1 MIYSLILAFF
11 VYKTEQTMKLNVKS
25 VLFSAAILVVTAC
38 KTYSDE
44 DKKTLNTKIETY
56 LKKDKTAYQKSE
68 SGLCYFIEKEGKG
81 EYIKFTDEIKIN
93 YQGKLLNGQIFD
105 GEHKKNPI
113 SFKVADLIEGWK
125 EGMLYLKKGG
135 KAKLIIP
142 PYLGYGDYDLEKIPP
157 HSVLVFELEVV
168 DVK

>member
-1 MIYSLILAFF
+1 MIISI
-11 VYKTEQTMKLNVKS
+11 V
-25 VLFSAAILVVTAC
+25 FSSC

-44 DKKTLNTKIETY
+44 DHSTFNLKIKNY
-56 LKKDKTAYQKSE
+56 LSKSKQKDFEKSE
-68 SGLCYFIEKEGKG
+68 SGLYFKIIKEGNG
-81 EYIKFTDEIKIN
+81 EFIKLTDEVSFN
-93 YQGKLLNGQIFD
+93 YVGKLLTGKIFD

-157 HSVLVFELEVV
+157 HSVLVFEVEVV
-168 DVK
+168 DVM

>member
-1 MIYSLILAFF
+1 MTSYLKYAFF
-11 VYKTEQTMKLNVKS
+11 FIATLA
-25 VLFSAAILVVTAC
+25 LTAC
-38 KTYSDE
+38 KTYSED
-44 DKKTLNTKIETY
+44 DKKTLGNKIESY
-56 LKKDKTAYQKSE
+56 LKKDKTKYQKSE
-68 SGLCYFIEKEGKG
+68 SGLYYHIEKEGEG
-81 EYIKFTDEIKIN
+81 EFIKFTDEISIN

-157 HSVLVFELEVV
+157 HSVLIFEVEVV

>member
-1 MIYSLILAFF
+1 
-11 VYKTEQTMKLNVKS
+11 MKFNVKPLIIS
-25 VLFSAAILVVTAC
+25 SIILVLTAC
-38 KTYSDE
+38 KTYSEE
-44 DKKTLNTKIETY
+44 DKKTLNNKIETY
-56 LKKDKTAYQKSE
+56 LKKDKTNFQKSE
-68 SGLCYFIEKEGKG
+68 SGLYYFIEKEGEG

-157 HSVLVFELEVV
+157 HSVLVFDVEVV

>member
-1 MIYSLILAFF
+1 MVKNMKQLLFILLTTLLLA
-11 VYKTEQTMKLNVKS
+11 S
-25 VLFSAAILVVTAC
+25 C
-38 KTYSDE
+38 KTYSE
-44 DKKTLNTKIETY
+44 DDKITINTKIESY
-56 LKKDKTAYQKSE
+56 LKKDTTHYQKSE
-68 SGLCYFIEKEGKG
+68 SGLHYFIEKEGTG
-81 EYIKFTDEIKIN
+81 ENIKFTDEIKIN
-93 YQGKLLNGQIFD
+93 YQGKLLNGHIFD

-157 HSVLVFELEVV
+157 HSVLVFDVEVV

>member
-1 MIYSLILAFF
+1 MTTTYWKYTFFFIASLAL
-11 VYKTEQTMKLNVKS
+11 TS
-25 VLFSAAILVVTAC
+25 C
-38 KTYSDE
+38 KTYSEE
-44 DKKTLNTKIETY
+44 DKKTLDTKIETY
-56 LKKDKTAYQKSE
+56 LKKDKTHYQKSE
-68 SGLCYFIEKEGKG
+68 SGLYYFIEKEGEG
-81 EYIKFTDEIKIN
+81 AFIKFTDEIEIN

-113 SFKVADLIEGWK
+113 KFKVADLIEGWK

-157 HSVLVFELEVV
+157 HSVLVFEIEVL

>member
-1 MIYSLILAFF
+1 MIYSRILPLF
-11 VYKTEQTMKLNVKS
+11 VSQMKHAMKLSIKS
-25 VLFSAAILVVTAC
+25 LLVSTAIVVVTAC
-38 KTYSDE
+38 KTYSEE
-44 DKKTLNTKIETY
+44 DKKMLDTKIETY
-56 LKKDKTAYQKSE
+56 LKKDKTPYQKSE
-68 SGLCYFIEKEGKG
+68 SGLYYHIEKEGDG
-81 EYIKFTDEIKIN
+81 EYIKFTDEIRIN

-135 KAKLIIP
+135 KTKLIIP

-157 HSVLVFELEVV
+157 HSVLIFDVEVV